1 MQDTTHPAE
10 LTATLARMGLADALD
25 GYIAPKR
32 VRRWG
37 FLSVERFAASHGY
50 AFERRGGNLYGALR
64 LVPAVAAPAPKMR
77 VITRSDHAAV
87 HGSRRAA

>member
-10 LTATLARMGLADALD
+10 LVETLTRMGLGDLLEGFID
-25 GYIAPKR
+25 PTR

-37 FLSVERFAASHGY
+37 FLSVERFAATHGY
-50 AFERRGGNLYGALR
+50 VFERRDNNVYGALW
-64 LVPAVAAPAPKMR
+64 LVPASATLAPKMR
-77 VITRSDHAAV
+77 IITRSDVAAV